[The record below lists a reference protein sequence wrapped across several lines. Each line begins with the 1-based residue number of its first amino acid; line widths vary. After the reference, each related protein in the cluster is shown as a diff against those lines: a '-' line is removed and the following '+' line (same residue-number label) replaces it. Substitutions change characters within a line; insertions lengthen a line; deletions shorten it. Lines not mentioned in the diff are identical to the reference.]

1 MSNSSPRRTGH
12 TVELAVGAFLLLAL
26 ATLLVLAFASTN
38 GKLGFGGSR
47 YELIAKFSNI
57 GELRVHAPV
66 KIGGVV
72 VGEVARVSLDPKS
85 YSAVVTL
92 ALDPTYKNLPADTNA
107 RILTAGLLGERYVGL
122 DPGGDPETLP
132 SGGEIIYTQSAVVLE
147 ELIGKFIFGAGGKKP
162 GAPAAEPSSAGT
174 SVSGD
179 GSSDSVPTNAQSH
192 ASGRPTQNQDPQEKR
207 P

>member
-1 MSNSSPRRTGH
+1 MINANPHRRGH
-12 TVELAVGAFLLLAL
+12 TVELAVGTFLLLGL

-38 GKLGFGGSR
+38 GKLGFGGAR
-47 YELIAKFSNI
+47 YELIARFSNV
-57 GELRVHAPV
+57 GELRKHAPV

-72 VGEVARVSLDPKS
+72 VGEVANVALDRKN

-92 ALDPTYKNLPADTNA
+92 ALDPVYNGLPADTDA

-162 GAPAAEPSSAGT
+162 GAPASDSLPAGT
-174 SVSGD
+174 SSNPV
-179 GSSDSVPTNAQSH
+179 QSESATDTSEGKH
-192 ASGRPTQNQDPQEKR
+192 P
-207 P
+207 